1 MWLQNKKRML
11 KSMTGFGKAVSESS
25 SLTVTVEVKSLNSKF
40 TDIYCRIP
48 KSLSFREIE
57 IRNLLTQAL
66 ERGKIEF
73 NLTTNYSDVASSG
86 TSINR
91 PLVNAYMK
99 DLKES
104 SESFGGND
112 PIELFKIA
120 LTLPNAF
127 NTEVTSEEQAQA
139 EWQQILK
146 TINDAISECTNFRL
160 REGAIVSDKF
170 LEYIDKIGTLLTEG
184 EIQDKTRI
192 PAVRERL
199 RKSVIELLGDEELDK
214 NRFEQELIY
223 YIEKYDISE
232 EKVRLR
238 THLNYF
244 KDVLK
249 EGNGKKL
256 NFLSQEIGR
265 EINTIG
271 SKANDVVLQ
280 RIVVNM
286 KDELEKIKEQTSN
299 VL

>member
-1 MWLQNKKRML
+1 ML
-11 KSMTGFGKAVSESS
+11 KSMTGFGKATTESS
-25 SLTVTVEVKSLNSKF
+25 SLTVTAEVKSLNSKF

-73 NLTTNYSDVASSG
+73 NLNTNYTDVASSG

-91 PLVNAYMK
+91 PLVQAYMK

-104 SESFGGND
+104 ADIFGGAD
-112 PIELFKIA
+112 TTELFKIA
-120 LTLPNAF
+120 MTLPNAF
-127 NTEVTSEEQAQA
+127 NTEVASEEQAEA

-146 TINDAISECTNFRL
+146 AVNQAITECTKFRL
-160 REGAIVSDKF
+160 REGAIVSNKF
-170 LEYIDKIGTLLTEG
+170 IEYIDRIGELLTEA
-184 EIQDKTRI
+184 EAQDKNRI

-199 RKSVIELLGDEELDK
+199 RKSVTDLLGDEEFDK

-244 KDVLK
+244 KEVLK

>member
-1 MWLQNKKRML
+1 ML
-11 KSMTGFGKAVSESS
+11 KSMTGFGKVVSESS
-25 SLTVTVEVKSLNSKF
+25 SLTVTAEVKSLNSKF

-99 DLKES
+99 DLTES
-104 SESFGGND
+104 SEGFGGND

-127 NTEVTSEEQAQA
+127 NTEVASEEQAMA

-146 TINDAISECTNFRL
+146 TVNDAIAECTKFRL
-160 REGAIVSDKF
+160 REGAIVSEKF
-170 LEYIDKIGTLLTEG
+170 VEYIDKIGELLSEV
-184 EIQDKTRI
+184 EVQDKSRI

-199 RKSVIELLGDEELDK
+199 RKSVTELIGDEEFDK

-244 KDVLK
+244 KDVLE

-271 SKANDVVLQ
+271 SKANDVILQ

-299 VL
+299 IL

>member
-1 MWLQNKKRML
+1 ML
-11 KSMTGFGKAVSESS
+11 KSMTGFGKSVSESS
-25 SLTVTVEVKSLNSKF
+25 SLTVTAEVKSLNSKF

-73 NLTTNYSDVASSG
+73 NLTTNYSDIASSG

-99 DLKES
+99 DLIES
-104 SESFGGND
+104 SEGFYADGD
-112 PIELFKIA
+112 RVELFKIA

-127 NTEVTSEEQAQA
+127 NTEVASEEQAIA

-146 TINDAISECTNFRL
+146 TVNDAIAECTKFRL

-170 LEYIDKIGTLLTEG
+170 VEYIDKIGELLTEA
-184 EIQDKTRI
+184 EAQDKTRI

-199 RKSVIELLGDEELDK
+199 RKSVMELMGDEEFDK

-271 SKANDVVLQ
+271 SKANDVILQ

>member
-1 MWLQNKKRML
+1 ML
-11 KSMTGFGKAVSESS
+11 KSMTGFGKATSESS
-25 SLTVTVEVKSLNSKF
+25 SLTVTAEVKSLNSKF

-86 TSINR
+86 TNINQ
-91 PLVNAYMK
+91 PLVQAYMK
-99 DLKES
+99 DLKHS
-104 SESFGGND
+104 ADAFGGAD
-112 PIELFKIA
+112 ITELFKIA

-127 NTEVTSEEQAQA
+127 NTEVVSEEQAEA
-139 EWQQILK
+139 EWHQILR
-146 TINDAISECTNFRL
+146 TINQAIAECTKFRL
-160 REGAIVSDKF
+160 REGAIVSNKF
-170 LEYIDKIGTLLTEG
+170 VEYIDKIGELLTEV
-184 EIQDKTRI
+184 EVQDITRI
-192 PAVRERL
+192 PNVRERL
-199 RKSVIELLGDEELDK
+199 RKSVTDLLGDEEFDK

-271 SKANDVVLQ
+271 SKANDVILQ

>member
-1 MWLQNKKRML
+1 
-11 KSMTGFGKAVSESS
+11 MTGFGKSVTESQF
-25 SLTVTVEVKSLNSKF
+25 LTVTAEVKTLNSKF

-66 ERGKIEF
+66 ERGKIEL
-73 NLTTNYSDVASSG
+73 NLSTNYSNVASSG

-91 PLVNAYMK
+91 PLVEAYMK
-99 DLKES
+99 DLQES
-104 SESFGGND
+104 SWAFGVGD
-112 PIELFKIA
+112 TTELFKIA

-127 NTEVTSEEQAQA
+127 NSETVSEEQAEEEWKVILSTVNQA
-139 EWQQILK
+139 I
-146 TINDAISECTNFRL
+146 AECTKFRL
-160 REGAIVSDKF
+160 REGEIVNAKF
-170 LEYIDKIGTLLTEG
+170 VEYIDKIAEILTEV
-184 EIQDKTRI
+184 EEQDKLRI

-199 RKSVIELLGDEELDK
+199 RKSVSDLLESDDFDK

-232 EKVRLR
+232 EKVRLK

-244 KDVLK
+244 KEVLK

-256 NFLSQEIGR
+256 NFLCQEIGR

-271 SKANDVVLQ
+271 SKANDALVQ
-280 RIVVNM
+280 RMVINM

>member
-1 MWLQNKKRML
+1 ML
-11 KSMTGFGKAVSESS
+11 KSMTGFGKSVSESS
-25 SLTVTVEVKSLNSKF
+25 SLTVTAEVKSLNSKF
-40 TDIYCRIP
+40 TDIYCRIS

-104 SESFGGND
+104 SESFGGDD
-112 PIELFKIA
+112 PVELFKIA

-127 NTEVTSEEQAQA
+127 NTEVASEEQAIA

-146 TINDAISECTNFRL
+146 TVNDAITECTKFRL
-160 REGAIVSDKF
+160 REGSIVSDKF
-170 LEYIDKIGTLLTEG
+170 VEYIDKIGELLTEA
-184 EIQDKTRI
+184 EAQDKTRI

-199 RKSVIELLGDEELDK
+199 RKSVMELMGDEEFDK

-271 SKANDVVLQ
+271 SKANDVILQ

>member
-1 MWLQNKKRML
+1 
-11 KSMTGFGKAVSESS
+11 MTGFGKATSESS
-25 SLTVTVEVKSLNSKF
+25 SLTVTAEVKTLNSKF

-73 NLTTNYSDVASSG
+73 NLSTNYTDVASSG
-86 TSINR
+86 TNINQ
-91 PLVNAYMK
+91 PLVQAYMN
-99 DLKES
+99 DLKQS
-104 SESFGGND
+104 ADAFGGAD
-112 PIELFKIA
+112 TTELFKIA

-127 NTEVTSEEQAQA
+127 NTEVASEEQAEA
-139 EWQQILK
+139 EWKQILK
-146 TINDAISECTNFRL
+146 TVNQAIEECIKFRM
-160 REGAIVSDKF
+160 REGAIVSNKF
-170 LEYIDKIGTLLTEG
+170 IEYIDRIGELLTEA
-184 EIQDKTRI
+184 EAQDITRI

-199 RKSVIELLGDEELDK
+199 RKSVIDLLGDEEFDK

-238 THLNYF
+238 THLIYF

-280 RIVVNM
+280 RIVINM

>member
-1 MWLQNKKRML
+1 ML
-11 KSMTGFGKAVSESS
+11 KSMTGFGKATSESS
-25 SLTVTVEVKSLNSKF
+25 SLTVTAEVKSLNSKF

-57 IRNLLTQAL
+57 VRNLLTQAL

-73 NLTTNYSDVASSG
+73 NLTTNYTDVASSG
-86 TSINR
+86 TSINQ
-91 PLVNAYMK
+91 PLVQAYMK
-99 DLKES
+99 DLKQS
-104 SESFGGND
+104 ADAFGGAD
-112 PIELFKIA
+112 VTELFKLA

-127 NTEVTSEEQAQA
+127 NTEVASEEQAET

-146 TINDAISECTNFRL
+146 TVNKAIAECTKFRL
-160 REGAIVSDKF
+160 REGDIVSAKF
-170 LEYIDKIGTLLTEG
+170 IEYIDKIGELLTEV
-184 EIQDKTRI
+184 EVQDVTRI
-192 PAVRERL
+192 PNVRERL
-199 RKSVIELLGDEELDK
+199 RKSVTDLMGDEEFDK

-271 SKANDVVLQ
+271 SKANDVILQ

>member
-1 MWLQNKKRML
+1 ML

-25 SLTVTVEVKSLNSKF
+25 SLTVTAEVKSLNSKF

-73 NLTTNYSDVASSG
+73 NLTTNYTDVASSG

-91 PLVNAYMK
+91 PLVNAYVK
-99 DLKES
+99 DLRES

-112 PIELFKIA
+112 PFELFKIA

-127 NTEVTSEEQAQA
+127 NTEVASEEQAQA

-146 TINDAISECTNFRL
+146 TVNDAIAECTKFRL

-170 LEYIDKIGTLLTEG
+170 VEYIDKIGSLLTEA
-184 EIQDKTRI
+184 ESQDKTRI

-199 RKSVIELLGDEELDK
+199 RTSVMELLGDDEFDN

-244 KDVLK
+244 KEVLK

-286 KDELEKIKEQTSN
+286 KDE
-299 VL
+299 

>member
-1 MWLQNKKRML
+1 
-11 KSMTGFGKAVSESS
+11 
-25 SLTVTVEVKSLNSKF
+25 
-40 TDIYCRIP
+40 
-48 KSLSFREIE
+48 LSFREIE

-99 DLKES
+99 DLIES
-104 SESFGGND
+104 SEDFSAD
-112 PIELFKIA
+112 DRTELFKIA

-127 NTEVTSEEQAQA
+127 NTEVASEEQALA

-146 TINDAISECTNFRL
+146 TVNDAISECTKFRL

-170 LEYIDKIGTLLTEG
+170 VEYIDKIGELLTEA
-184 EIQDKTRI
+184 EVQDKTRI

-199 RKSVIELLGDEELDK
+199 RKSVMELMGDEEFDK

-271 SKANDVVLQ
+271 SKANDVILQ

>member
-1 MWLQNKKRML
+1 ML
-11 KSMTGFGKAVSESS
+11 KSMTGFGKSVSESR
-25 SLTVTVEVKSLNSKF
+25 SLTVTAEVKSLNSKF

-48 KSLSFREIE
+48 KSLSFREIQ

-104 SESFGGND
+104 ADGFGGAD
-112 PIELFKIA
+112 VTELFKIA

-127 NTEVTSEEQAQA
+127 NTEVASESQAQS

-146 TINDAISECTNFRL
+146 TVNDAISECTTFRL

-170 LEYIDKIGTLLTEG
+170 VEYIDKIGELLSEA
-184 EIQDKTRI
+184 EVQDKTRI
-192 PAVRERL
+192 PAVRDRL
-199 RKSVIELLGDEELDK
+199 RKSVSELVGDEEFDK

-244 KDVLK
+244 KEVLK

-271 SKANDVVLQ
+271 SKANDVILQ
-280 RIVVNM
+280 RIVLNM

>member
-1 MWLQNKKRML
+1 M
-11 KSMTGFGKAVSESS
+11 
-25 SLTVTVEVKSLNSKF
+25 
-40 TDIYCRIP
+40 
-48 KSLSFREIE
+48 
-57 IRNLLTQAL
+57 

-73 NLTTNYSDVASSG
+73 NLTTNYSDIASSG
-86 TSINR
+86 TSINQ
-91 PLVNAYMK
+91 PLVQAYMK

-104 SESFGGND
+104 ADTFGGAD
-112 PIELFKIA
+112 VTELFKLA

-127 NTEVTSEEQAQA
+127 NTETASEAQA
-139 EWQQILK
+139 ETEWQQILK
-146 TINDAISECTNFRL
+146 TVNQAIAECTKFRL
-160 REGAIVSDKF
+160 REGDIVSNKF
-170 LEYIDKIGTLLTEG
+170 VEYIDRIGELLTDAEA
-184 EIQDKTRI
+184 QDITRI
-192 PAVRERL
+192 PNVRERL
-199 RKSVIELLGDEELDK
+199 RKSVTDLLGDEEFDK

-238 THLNYF
+238 THLVYF
-244 KDVLK
+244 KEILK

-256 NFLSQEIGR
+256 NFLAQEIGR

>member
-1 MWLQNKKRML
+1 ML
-11 KSMTGFGKAVSESS
+11 KSMTGFGKATSESS
-25 SLTVTVEVKSLNSKF
+25 SLTVIAEVKSLNSKF

-86 TSINR
+86 TSINQ
-91 PLVNAYMK
+91 PLVQAYMK

-104 SESFGGND
+104 ADAFGGAD
-112 PIELFKIA
+112 ITELFKLA

-127 NTEVTSEEQAQA
+127 NTETASETQAEA

-146 TINDAISECTNFRL
+146 AVNQAIAECTKFRL
-160 REGAIVSDKF
+160 REGDIVSNKF
-170 LEYIDKIGTLLTEG
+170 VEYIDRIGELLTDAEA
-184 EIQDKTRI
+184 QDITRI
-192 PAVRERL
+192 PNVRERL
-199 RKSVIELLGDEELDK
+199 RKSVTDLMGDEEFDK

-238 THLNYF
+238 THLVYF
-244 KDVLK
+244 KEVLK

-256 NFLSQEIGR
+256 NFLAQEIGR